1 MAWDDLGIF
10 TGNFFFWRYDKM
22 ETISLSVSAKAK
34 ALIDRAGNAT
44 KLLAD
49 LVSQVV
55 EAATDSKI
63 TINEVLGLISKLISL
78 VTALAKK

>member
-1 MAWDDLGIF
+1 
-10 TGNFFFWRYDKM
+10 M
-22 ETISLSVSAKAK
+22 ETISLPISAKAK

-55 EAATDSKI
+55 EAAADSKI
-63 TINEVLGLISKLISL
+63 TIDEVLGLISKLIGL